1 MTSKTRT
8 TIEPRD
14 ILAVELECKECGSRS
29 IRPIKLALTGAEKCP
44 NCSTVWPVQL
54 ATELNQLATLVSMAS
69 AVAGW
74 QNRKDV
80 PFSVRFEIA
89 EQEDTP

>member
-29 IRPIKLALTGAEKCP
+29 IRPVARALDAPSCP
-44 NCSTVWPVQL
+44 SCTAVWPVQL
-54 ATELNQLATLVSMAS
+54 AKELNQLAILVSMAS

-80 PFSVRFEIA
+80 PFAVRFEIA
-89 EQEDTP
+89 EQKETL